1 MKNKIVYLIII
12 LLCGYN
18 VFVPSDS
25 LQKQELKYVNEY
37 IKLPLPDDSETLI
50 PQGNKVPRYYSLYAD
65 KNFDLEEF
73 LSILRRQGWVD
84 HEKYRDNEVYY
95 YVFRKMAFYILYE
108 YMIMGDGV
116 MD

>member
-1 MKNKIVYLIII
+1 M
-12 LLCGYN
+12 
-18 VFVPSDS
+18 
-25 LQKQELKYVNEY
+25 
-37 IKLPLPDDSETLI
+37 I
-50 PQGNKVPRYYSLYAD
+50 PQGNKIPRYYSLYAD

-84 HEKYRDNEVYY
+84 HENIEIMKFTIMCLE
-95 YVFRKMAFYILYE
+95 KMAFYILYE